1 MIDVSGDCYACAI
14 SDMTDNPG
22 VVVEWWT

>member
-22 VVVEWWT
+22 VVVE